1 MCEQAVEAF
10 RRPQTLDFAD
20 AVSRTIY
27 RKQEDHIMNRRGML
41 ISLAVVGL
49 IGHCATG
56 IAVAQEKQRV
66 SMKTPAENT
75 KYTQQVFIDVG
86 DAPGHQV
93 RVYEIHR
100 TYPSNPPMFN
110 GVKLVEGWTRGTSD
124 YTDTNGVTTGYTV
137 NVLENGD
144 KFFERY
150 SCIAQNFGAGKFT
163 ASCVGPITGGT
174 GKFAGIRGVDRTVVA
189 FDPKAG
195 FNETQ
200 AEIEYW
206 MEK

>member
-1 MCEQAVEAF
+1 
-10 RRPQTLDFAD
+10 
-20 AVSRTIY
+20 
-27 RKQEDHIMNRRGML
+27 MNRRSML
-41 ISLAVVGL
+41 NLVASGL
-49 IGHCATG
+49 IGLCATG

-86 DAPGHQV
+86 DAPGLQV

-100 TYPSNPPMFN
+100 TYPSNPPMFS
-110 GVKLVEGWTRGTSD
+110 GVKLVESWARGTSD
-124 YTDTNGVTTGYTV
+124 YTDTNGVTTGYDV
-137 NVLENGD
+137 YVLENGD
-144 KFFERY
+144 KFFDRY
-150 SCIAQNFGAGKFT
+150 SCVAQNFGAGKFT
-163 ASCVGPITGGT
+163 ATCASPITGGT
-174 GKFAGIRGVDRTVVA
+174 GKFAGIRGVGRSVNA

-195 FNETQ
+195 FNENQ

>member
-1 MCEQAVEAF
+1 
-10 RRPQTLDFAD
+10 
-20 AVSRTIY
+20 
-27 RKQEDHIMNRRGML
+27 MNRRSML
-41 ISLAVVGL
+41 SLVASGL
-49 IGHCATG
+49 IGLCATG

-86 DAPGHQV
+86 DAPGHEV

-100 TYPSNPPMFN
+100 TYPSDPPMFN
-110 GVKLVEGWTRGTSD
+110 GVKLVESWSRGTSD
-124 YTDTNGVTTGYTV
+124 YTNTNGVTTGYVV

-150 SCIAQNFGAGKFT
+150 SCVAQNFGAGKFFT
-163 ASCVGPITGGT
+163 ATCVGPITGGT
-174 GKFAGIRGVDRTVVA
+174 GKFAGIRGVIHSVNA

-195 FNETQ
+195 VNENQ

-206 MEK
+206 MGK